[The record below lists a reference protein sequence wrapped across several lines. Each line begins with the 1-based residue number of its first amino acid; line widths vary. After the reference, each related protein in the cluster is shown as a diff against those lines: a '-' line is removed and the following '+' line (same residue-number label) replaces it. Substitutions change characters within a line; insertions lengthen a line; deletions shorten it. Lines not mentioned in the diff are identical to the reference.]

1 MPQPYKVL
9 IVDDQVTNLRTLEH
23 ILQKEYTV
31 YSANNGRAGI
41 QCAHKFH
48 PDVILLDVL
57 MPEMDGY
64 DVIKALK
71 ASEETKDIPVI
82 FVTSMDCRDAEEK
95 GLALGAAD
103 YITKP
108 YIEAIVKLRV
118 RNQVTLKVMKRDLEA
133 AVVSAQM
140 ANHAKSS
147 FLANMSHEIRSP
159 MNVIVGLT
167 QMILEDNGLEDSLR
181 EHLTKI
187 NMASD
192 MLLLIINQILDISKI
207 ESGKLTLTPVK
218 YDIASMLHNA
228 VSMNLTRFSDKALVF
243 KLHIDDNLY
252 NYFYGDDLRVGQ
264 IINNLLSNAFKYTHS
279 GTITLT
285 IGCTRESEND
295 VILSFSVSDTG
306 IGIRQEDLGKLFTDY
321 NQVDAQANR
330 AIEGTGL
337 GLSITKGLVELMNGT
352 VTVESEYSKGTVFHV
367 NVKQGFVSEEYIDAE
382 TAEALC
388 GLRYRNYKQNSTLE
402 LTRPDLR
409 HVSVLVVDDYLPN
422 LDVAKWMFG
431 KYKLNV
437 DCVTSGREAIDRVQA
452 GEPRYDAVFMD
463 HMMPGM
469 DGVEATKLIRAIES
483 DYVSHL
489 PIIALTANA
498 VAGNEQFFLDNG
510 FQAFLSKPVNLSK
523 LDLIIRR
530 WLMGDGEATDRAA
543 QAVNDGGS
551 AASPPVSIE
560 IPNINAKLGLG
571 IYDNDVEMYLD
582 ILRSFT
588 EDIPAELEKLRDVT
602 EQTLPLYAI
611 NVHTVKGSASGI
623 GARASADAAMRL
635 EQMAKEGDINGVL
648 ADNAPFVQSVYSL
661 ISDIKHYLG
670 A

>member
-1 MPQPYKVL
+1 M
-9 IVDDQVTNLRTLEH
+9 R
-23 ILQKEYTV
+23 
-31 YSANNGRAGI
+31 
-41 QCAHKFH
+41 
-48 PDVILLDVL
+48 
-57 MPEMDGY
+57 
-64 DVIKALK
+64 
-71 ASEETKDIPVI
+71 
-82 FVTSMDCRDAEEK
+82 
-95 GLALGAAD
+95 
-103 YITKP
+103 
-108 YIEAIVKLRV
+108 
-118 RNQVTLKVMKRDLEA
+118 RDLEA

-140 ANHAKSS
+140 ANRAKSS

-207 ESGKLTLTPVK
+207 ESGKLTLTPTK

-243 KLHIDDNLY
+243 KLHMDDNLY

-279 GTITLT
+279 GTVSLT
-285 IGCTRESEND
+285 IGCSREND
-295 VILSFSVSDTG
+295 EDVFLSFSVSDTG

-337 GLSITKGLVELMNGT
+337 GLSITKGLVELMDGT
-352 VTVESEYSKGTVFHV
+352 VTVESEYGKGTVFHV
-367 NVKQGFVSEEYIDAE
+367 RVRQGFVSGEYIDAE

-388 GLRYRNYKQNSTLE
+388 GLRYRNYKQTSTLE

-409 HVSVLVVDDYLPN
+409 HASVLVVDDYLPN

-437 DCVTSGREAIDRVQA
+437 DCVTSGREAIDRLQA

-469 DGVEATKLIRAIES
+469 DGVEATKRIRAIEG
-483 DYVSHL
+483 DYILQL

-510 FQAFLSKPVNLSK
+510 FQAFLSKPVSLSK

-530 WLMGDGEATDRAA
+530 WLMGDGEATDKAVQAA
-543 QAVNDGGS
+543 NNGDS
-551 AASPPVSIE
+551 AASPPISIE

-588 EDIPAELEKLRDVT
+588 EDIPAELEKLRDIT

-611 NVHTVKGSASGI
+611 NVHTVKGSAAGI
-623 GARASADAAMRL
+623 GARASADAAKRL

-648 ADNAPFVQSVYSL
+648 AESTPFVQSVYSL
-661 ISDIKHYLG
+661 ISDIKRYLD

>member
-1 MPQPYKVL
+1 MSQPYKVL
-9 IVDDQVTNLRTLEH
+9 IVDDQATNLRTLEH

-31 YSANNGRAGI
+31 YSANNGFAGI
-41 QCAHKFH
+41 QCAQRFR

-57 MPEMDGY
+57 MPETDGY
-64 DVIKALK
+64 DVIKILK

-82 FVTSMDCRDAEEK
+82 FVTSMDCGDAEEK

-108 YIEAIVKLRV
+108 YIDAIVKLRV
-118 RNQVTLKVMKRDLEA
+118 RNQVTLKVMQRDLQA

-140 ANHAKSS
+140 ANRAKSS

-207 ESGKLTLTPVK
+207 ESGKLTLTPAK

-228 VSMNLTRFSDKALVF
+228 VSMNLTRFSDKALAF

-337 GLSITKGLVELMNGT
+337 GLSITKGLAELMGGT
-352 VTVESEYSKGTVFHV
+352 VTVESEYGKGTVFHV
-367 NVKQGFVSEEYIDAE
+367 RVRQGFVSNDYIDTE

-388 GLRYRNYKQNSTLE
+388 GLRYKNYKQTSTLE
-402 LTRPDLR
+402 FTRPDL
-409 HVSVLVVDDYLPN
+409 HHASVLVVDDFVPN
-422 LDVAKWMFG
+422 LDVAKWIFG

-437 DCVTSGREAIDRVQA
+437 DCVTNGREAIDRIQA

-469 DGVEATKLIRAIES
+469 DGVEATKLIRAIEG

-530 WLMGDGEATDRAA
+530 WLMGDGEATDKAA

-588 EDIPAELEKLRDVT
+588 EDIPAELEKLHDVT

-611 NVHTVKGSASGI
+611 NVHTVKGSAAGI
-623 GARASADAAMRL
+623 GARASAEAAMRL

-648 ADNAPFVQSVYSL
+648 VENAPFIQSVYSL
-661 ISDIKHYLG
+661 ISDIKRYLD